1 MSDKKFFGLVVQ
13 NGEPVAVPVDKL
25 PKNHFDS
32 KTRTRA
38 KFTEEQVKSL
48 GVDVVDSMPEKVKKV
63 KVRNVKEKAMSKP
76 NVTVSVKQKKMPKL
90 VSEWQEIREAIRDG
104 RKLKLIAQ
112 QYNVRYY
119 DVYRVK
125 VHAMDL

>member
-1 MSDKKFFGLVVQ
+1 MKEFGLVVH
-13 NGEPVAVPVDKL
+13 NGEPIAVPVDKL
-25 PKNHFDS
+25 PKDHFNS

-38 KFTEEQVKSL
+38 KFTEEQVKGL
-48 GVDVVDSMPEKVKKV
+48 GVEIVDEMPEKVKKV
-63 KVRNVKEKAMSKP
+63 KVRNVKEKTMSKP
-76 NVTVSVKQKKMPKL
+76 NVTIQTKKRLPKL
-90 VSEWQEIREAIRDG
+90 VSEWKEIREAIRDG

>member
-1 MSDKKFFGLVVQ
+1 MKEFGLVLH
-13 NGEPVAVPVDKL
+13 NGEPVAVPVSKL
-25 PKNHFDS
+25 PKGHFDS
-32 KTRTRA
+32 ETRTRA
-38 KFTEEQVKSL
+38 KFTEEQVKGL
-48 GVDVVDSMPEKVKKV
+48 GFEILNAMPKKVKA
-63 KVRNVKEKAMSKP
+63 KVRNVKEKTMAKP
-76 NVTVSVKQKKMPKL
+76 NVTVSVPKKRMPKL
-90 VSEWQEIREAIRDG
+90 VPEWQEIREAIRDG

>member
-1 MSDKKFFGLVVQ
+1 
-13 NGEPVAVPVDKL
+13 
-25 PKNHFDS
+25 
-32 KTRTRA
+32 
-38 KFTEEQVKSL
+38 
-48 GVDVVDSMPEKVKKV
+48 
-63 KVRNVKEKAMSKP
+63 MSKP